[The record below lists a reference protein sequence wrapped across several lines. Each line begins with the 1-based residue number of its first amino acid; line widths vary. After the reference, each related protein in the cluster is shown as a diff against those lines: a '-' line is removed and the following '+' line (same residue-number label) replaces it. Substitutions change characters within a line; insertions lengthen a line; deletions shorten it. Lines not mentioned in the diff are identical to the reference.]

1 MKKIIMYTSSYCPF
15 CNNAEQLLSNK
26 GFAIDE
32 KIYVDQ
38 DPEVLSS
45 MMKITGKRTVPQ
57 IFIGENH
64 IGGFDELR
72 KIDSVSYTHLTL
84 PTIVDV

>member
-1 MKKIIMYTSSYCPF
+1 MYTSSYCPF
-15 CNNAEQLLSNK
+15 CNNAEQLLINK
-26 GFAIDE
+26 GFDIDE

-57 IFIGENH
+57 IFIGENY

-72 KIDSVSYTHLTL
+72 KIDLSGELDRIL
-84 PTIVDV
+84 GA

>member
-15 CNNAEQLLSNK
+15 CNNAEQLLSKK
-26 GFAIDE
+26 GFVIDE

-57 IFIGENH
+57 IFIDENY

-72 KIDSVSYTHLTL
+72 KIDLSGELDRMLGV
-84 PTIVDV
+84 

>member
-15 CNNAEQLLSNK
+15 CNNAEKLLSNK

-45 MMKITGKRTVPQ
+45 MMKITG
-57 IFIGENH
+57 
-64 IGGFDELR
+64 
-72 KIDSVSYTHLTL
+72 
-84 PTIVDV
+84 

>member
-57 IFIGENH
+57 IFIGESY

-72 KIDSVSYTHLTL
+72 KIDLSGELDRIL
-84 PTIVDV
+84 GA

>member
-15 CNNAEQLLSNK
+15 CNNAEQLLINK
-26 GFAIDE
+26 GFDIDE

-38 DPEVLSS
+38 DPEILSS

-57 IFIGENH
+57 IFIGENY

-72 KIDSVSYTHLTL
+72 KIDLSGELDRILGV
-84 PTIVDV
+84 